1 MKVAFIFEDN
11 EKSRLGHILSS
22 VSYNRENI
30 YFAKS
35 NTRVAK
41 KVKQIY
47 DSYDCI
53 VVFFDLVPNNKELYS
68 VIKRTINY
76 LSTKNMLDKLFIIPI
91 ICSEYIYF
99 TTISENFGISLPNF
113 SLINTVNYSKS
124 CEKYYKRFLD
134 NDEFGIKEGSYS
146 KYEGDYFCTGYP
158 LFDVVIY
165 SALSLFVAT
174 RVCDFFL
181 SYGNAAKA
189 VQIVSKK
196 TEELSKK
203 ILADIKRGVTGIYCK
218 GMYSKEGKLMLLC
231 IVSPRQLPKLIGF
244 VKEIDSKAFVS
255 ISDVREVLGEGFK

>member
-134 NDEFGIKEGSYS
+134 NAEFGVKEGSYS

-158 LFDVVIY
+158 LFDVVSEEHNKFLNKLGIY
-165 SALSLFVAT
+165 TRDVTFNDIILKTVKFYNDFYSLFGLNFN
-174 RVCDFFL
+174 DELQDIKLF
-181 SYGNAAKA
+181 K
-189 VQIVSKK
+189 VSKK
-196 TEELSKK
+196 
-203 ILADIKRGVTGIYCK
+203 
-218 GMYSKEGKLMLLC
+218 
-231 IVSPRQLPKLIGF
+231 
-244 VKEIDSKAFVS
+244 
-255 ISDVREVLGEGFK
+255 FKFN